1 MKRLL
6 IELGADMGVAH
17 ELRQFVAAMED
28 SVEKWVREKQPIGAQ
43 RIADEILDCILREAY
58 EELKAEKASKGQGIG
73 HA

>member
-17 ELRQFVAAMED
+17 EVRQFIATMER
-28 SVEKWVREKQPIGAQ
+28 SIEKWVRENQPIEAQ

>member
-17 ELRQFVAAMED
+17 EVRQFIATMGR
-28 SVEKWVREKQPIGAQ
+28 SVEKWVRENQPIEAQ

-58 EELKAEKASKGQGIG
+58 EELKAEKASEGQGIG

>member
-6 IELGADMGVAH
+6 IELGADMGVAR
-17 ELRQFVAAMED
+17 ELKQFIATMEC
-28 SVEKWVREKQPIGAQ
+28 SIEKWVRENQPIEAQ

-58 EELKAEKASKGQGIG
+58 EGLKAEKASKGQGVG